1 MARTSP
7 LVASMTMAVAPMAEN
22 FFTAARDLALDHALQ
37 AEIDGELQRLAA
49 LQLLVEEALDAGQ
62 AGIVDAG
69 IAEDV
74 GGGRAL
80 RIDAALLGLE
90 LEAGNAEAIDPVLL
104 ARAEAAL
111 DPDEGLVAFELLADV
126 VVLEVGQRA

>member
-1 MARTSP
+1 
-7 LVASMTMAVAPMAEN
+7 MAVAPIAEN
-22 FFTAARDLALDHALQ
+22 FFTARRDLALDHALQ

-69 IAEDV
+69 IAQDV
-74 GGGRAL
+74 GGGGAL

-90 LEAGNAEAIDPVLL
+90 FQARNAEAIDPVVL
-104 ARAEAAL
+104 ARA
-111 DPDEGLVAFELLADV
+111 
-126 VVLEVGQRA
+126 

>member
-1 MARTSP
+1 MVLALLGSKVGSEAMARTSP
-7 LVASMTMAVAPMAEN
+7 LVASMTMAVAPMRGELLHRG
-22 FFTAARDLALDHALQ
+22 RDLALDHALQ

-69 IAEDV
+69 IAQDV
-74 GGGRAL
+74 RGGGAL

-90 LEAGNAEAIDPVLL
+90 FQARNAQAIDPVVL
-104 ARAEAAL
+104 ARAQA
-111 DPDEGLVAFELLADV
+111 
-126 VVLEVGQRA
+126 RA